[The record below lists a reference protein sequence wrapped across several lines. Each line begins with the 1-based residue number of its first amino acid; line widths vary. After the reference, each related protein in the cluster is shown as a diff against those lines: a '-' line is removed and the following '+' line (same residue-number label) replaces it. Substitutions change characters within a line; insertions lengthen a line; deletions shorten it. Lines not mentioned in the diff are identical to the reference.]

1 MKFFGILLSL
11 ITIALMY
18 IQLIDQKS
26 EIFVRLLLYQS
37 KIPIPLW
44 LIFAFLSA
52 ISFVLH
58 RKGKEKIETKSNST
72 NQDIK
77 KTKVDS
83 YISEQSETSDPE
95 NFSIDEL
102 EFVQMI
108 EEKINDLH
116 FPSSAKVLIDAQKN
130 IPFTIHGERST
141 PQQAK
146 RVIEEFAVFL
156 TQIPLPQRIFFRF
169 DDITKSGVPLQNIVR
184 GGLQK
189 HLNISEIKI
198 TSQRDGVDVQ
208 FVKPQE
214 PWLSKPNLKRRFK

>member
-1 MKFFGILLSL
+1 MKFFGILFSL

-18 IQLIDQKS
+18 IQFIDQKS
-26 EIFVRLLLYQS
+26 EVFVRLLLYQS

-44 LIFAFLSA
+44 LIFTFFSA
-52 ISFVLH
+52 ISFILY
-58 RKGKEKIETKSNST
+58 RNSQEKIEIKNNSANKDT
-72 NQDIK
+72 K
-77 KTKVDS
+77 KTKLDVD
-83 YISEQSETSDPE
+83 ISEQSEKSYPE
-95 NFSIDEL
+95 HLSIGEL
-102 EFVQMI
+102 DFVQMI

-116 FPSSAKVLIDAQKN
+116 FPSSAKVLIDAKKN

-208 FVKPQE
+208 FMNVQE
-214 PWLSKPNLKRRFK
+214 PWLSKPNLKRRFT